1 MSNNRL
7 ASSIDVFNWP
17 EFELFAKRLGVNI
30 ESPIRVLT
38 INLDVEDVAIV
49 KCEHYGVDDSLESQ
63 PNQ

>member
-1 MSNNRL
+1 MSGNKL

-49 KCEHYGVDDSLESQ
+49 KCEHYGVDASLENQ